1 MPFKHNAAR
10 RHRIPKRRYR
20 IENWPAYEVGLRQR
34 GDLTFWLDE
43 AALAGWQAPRR
54 TTPGGQPRYSD
65 LAIELVLSLRLVFH
79 LALRQAEVFSRSALR
94 LLRLELA
101 VPDHT
106 TLSRRSCAFAGCQSR
121 AARREGA
128 VHLVLD
134 STGLQLFGQ
143 GEWDAQ
149 KHGRIRRQWRK
160 LHLAVDADTG
170 EIAAHVLRTGSADD
184 AAQAPGLLRQAEG
197 CIATVTADGAYD
209 SDAVYQAAITRQHGP
224 PSDVVIPPRAYAV
237 PSTNDLA
244 AQTRRDRHIQLI
256 AQRGRRRWQKA
267 TGYGRRNLVET
278 AISRYKHLL
287 GPKLRARTLPG
298 QQGEAAIAVAAL
310 NRMIRI
316 AKPVSARRT

>member
-79 LALRQAEVFSRSALR
+79 LALRQAEAFSRSALR
-94 LLRLELA
+94 LLGLELA

-106 TLSRRSCAFAGCQSR
+106 TLSRRSRAFAGCQSR
-121 AARREGA
+121 AALREGP
-128 VHLVLD
+128 VHHVLD
-134 STGLQLFGQ
+134 STDLQLFGQ

-149 KHGRIRRQWRK
+149 KHGRTRRQWRK
-160 LHLAVDADTG
+160 LHLGVDADTG
-170 EIAAHVLRTGSADD
+170 ESAAHVFTTGNADD
-184 AAQAPGLLRQAEG
+184 TAQAPGLLRQAEG
-197 CIATVTADGAYD
+197 CIATVTADSAYD

-224 PSDVVIPPRAYAV
+224 PLDVVIPPRASAV
-237 PSTNDLA
+237 PSTNDPA
-244 AQTRRDRHIQLI
+244 AWTRRDRHIQLI
-256 AQRGRRRWQKA
+256 AQRGRRGWQKA
-267 TGYGRRNLVET
+267 LAT
-278 AISRYKHLL
+278 ADATSSR
-287 GPKLRARTLPG
+287 PPS
-298 QQGEAAIAVAAL
+298 AATSTCSV
-310 NRMIRI
+310 
-316 AKPVSARRT
+316 